1 MSVVD
6 PDQLPAMA
14 RYVEQ
19 ALRNEQPIGP
29 AIERFVRLESFP
41 SKLRPVE
48 KFLKELDVTIHIS
61 EEGPRYRRLPEDQ
74 VVMCDPYLL
83 PPNEWYSTALHE
95 FLHWTEWRCG
105 FIWTPE
111 ICELRAEVG
120 QAVLEKLLSHPFA
133 ADLANY
139 WKWHERWTAK
149 LDADPG
155 SVMDAVT
162 GAVAGVELLI
172 EHACYE
178 HVVTPERERINK
190 AFEALLA
197 HVQETSIWHS
207 T

>member
-6 PDQLPAMA
+6 LDQIPAMTHSI
-14 RYVEQ
+14 ET
-19 ALRNEQPIGP
+19 ALRHDEPIGP
-29 AIERFVRLESFP
+29 AIEPFIRLESLR
-41 SKLRPVE
+41 SNLRPVE
-48 KFLKELDVTIHIS
+48 KFLTELDVTIHIS
-61 EEGPRYRRLPEDQ
+61 EEGPRYKRLPEDQ

-83 PPNEWYSTALHE
+83 PLNEWYSTALHE

-105 FIWTPE
+105 WICTPE
-111 ICELRAEVG
+111 TSELRAEVG
-120 QAVLEKLLSHPFA
+120 QAILEKLLSHPFA

-139 WKWHERWTAK
+139 WKWHERWIAK
-149 LDADPG
+149 LVADPG
-155 SVMDAVT
+155 SLMDAVT
-162 GAVAGVELLI
+162 GAVAGVEFLI

-197 HVQETSIWHS
+197 HVEKISIWHS

>member
-83 PPNEWYSTALHE
+83 PLNEWYSTALHE

-105 FIWTPE
+105 WIFTPE
-111 ICELRAEVG
+111 ISELRAEVG
-120 QAVLEKLLSHPFA
+120 QAILEKILLHPFA

-139 WKWHERWTAK
+139 WKWHERWIKK

-162 GAVAGVELLI
+162 GAVAGVDLLI

-178 HVVTPERERINK
+178 QVVTPERERINK